1 VSKRKIVLLT
11 AVHFLVV
18 CLLWA
23 SALVVALG
31 FGFEEHWGVVEY
43 MVAGLVAFG
52 IAVMALPTW
61 VIASLG
67 PPDWVYIPLIVLQ
80 LIIGYIEV
88 QYAGKLW
95 SWWRL
100 REKT

>member
-1 VSKRKIVLLT
+1 MSRRKIAILT

-18 CLLWA
+18 CLLWT

-31 FGFEEHWGVVEY
+31 FGFEEQWGAVEY
-43 MVAGLVAFG
+43 LVTGLVAFG

-67 PPDWVYIPLIVLQ
+67 PPDWVYALLVGLQ
-80 LIIGYIEV
+80 LITGYFEV
-88 QYAGKLW
+88 KYAVKLW
-95 SWWRL
+95 SCWRL